1 MTAPDGARMNEN
13 DLRELIAN
21 HEADRVEFTTSTSDT
36 TKFSEAVCAFAND
49 LPNHGKPGYLIIGV
63 DDSGTIRGVNVTDQL
78 LQSLGALRSAGN
90 IQPLPDISVEKI
102 STADGDV
109 AVVTVQPS
117 PLPPVRYR
125 GRVCIRV
132 GPRRDY
138 ATEQEERR
146 LIERRVSHART
157 FDAQPALG
165 STISDLALPLFL
177 IEYRSQAI
185 AAEIIEENNRP
196 TEQQLASLRFFDL
209 AKGCP
214 TNAGILLFGLDVTK
228 WLPGAYIQFLRVD
241 GDSLAAPILN
251 DREIRGD
258 LLTVLRE
265 LDALVDAHLSQVPA
279 PASTLREQTIH
290 AYPRVAIRELL
301 MNGVMHRDYA
311 STAPLRLTW
320 LSDRIEIQSPGSLY
334 GEASPSNFPQQ
345 TSYRNPIVAEALKA
359 LGYVNRYG
367 RGVIRAQQALRDNGS
382 PPAEFQFDAGYVLA
396 SIRRRT

>member
-1 MTAPDGARMNEN
+1 MNEQE
-13 DLRELIAN
+13 LRALIAS
-21 HEADRVEFTTSTSDT
+21 HEADRVEFTISTTDT

-63 DDSGTIRGVNVTDQL
+63 ENSGTVAGVQVTDEL
-78 LQSLGALRSAGN
+78 LRNLGALRSAGN
-90 IQPLPDISVEKI
+90 IQPLPDITVEKVGT
-102 STADGDV
+102 SNGDV

-125 GRVCIRV
+125 GRVCIRI

-165 STISDLALPLFL
+165 STLGDLALPLFL
-177 IEYRSQAI
+177 IEYRGQAI
-185 AAEIIEENNRP
+185 APEVIEENNRP
-196 TEQQLASLRFFDL
+196 VEQQLASLRFFDL
-209 AKGCP
+209 GLQCP
-214 TNAGILLFGLDVTK
+214 TNAGILLFGLDVRN
-228 WLPGAYIQFLRVD
+228 WLSGAYVQFLRVD

-251 DREIRGD
+251 DREVYGD
-258 LLTVLRE
+258 LLTVLRD
-265 LDALVDAHLSQVPA
+265 LDALVDAQLSQVPVA
-279 PASTLREQTIH
+279 MTTLREQTVE
-290 AYPRVAIRELL
+290 AYPRIAVRELL
-301 MNGVMHRDYA
+301 MNAVMHRDYA
-311 STAPLRLTW
+311 STAPLRITW
-320 LSDRIEIQSPGSLY
+320 LSDRVEIQSPGSLY

-345 TSYRNPIVAEALKA
+345 TSYRNPVIAEAMKA

-367 RGVIRAQQALRDNGS
+367 RGVIRAQKALQDNGS

-396 SIRRRT
+396 TIRRRT